1 MAERETFLQSQK
13 RKLAEQRS
21 NRITPILDD
30 LMGLE
35 DVDDL
40 MMEITDALTADDPRN
55 VQSGKYYTFLY
66 LAKTPNIRYDQH
78 PLVAVF
84 DVVPDWGFRGLNYHW
99 GKMRNYTFDEVI
111 SGIYNVTEMEFR
123 SLRSIPFGRF
133 RLNS

>member
-1 MAERETFLQSQK
+1 MARETFLQGQR

-40 MMEITDALTADDPRN
+40 MMEITDALTSADPRS
-55 VQSGKYYTFLY
+55 VESGKYYTFLY

-99 GKMRNYTFDEVI
+99 GKMRNYTWAEVVGEFHELEVI
-111 SGIYNVTEMEFR
+111 ELEHAR
-123 SLRSIPFGRF
+123 SLGYAKFK
-133 RLNS
+133 LNI

>member
-1 MAERETFLQSQK
+1 MARETFLQGQR

-30 LMGLE
+30 LIGLE

-40 MMEITDALTADDPRN
+40 MMQITDALTSEDARS

-78 PLVAVF
+78 PLVAVL

-99 GKMRNYTFDEVI
+99 GKMRNYTFDEVM

-133 RLNS
+133 RLNT

>member
-1 MAERETFLQSQK
+1 MGRETFLQGQR

-30 LMGLE
+30 LIGLE

-40 MMEITDALTADDPRN
+40 MMQITDALTAEDARS
-55 VQSGKYYTFLY
+55 VESGKYYTFLY

-84 DVVPDWGFRGLNYHW
+84 DVVPDWGFRGLNFHW
-99 GKMRNYTFDEVI
+99 RKYRHYTWAELAGQLYIVQPDELD
-111 SGIYNVTEMEFR
+111 Y
-123 SLRSIPFGRF
+123 LLAIPYAKF
-133 RLNS
+133 LNN